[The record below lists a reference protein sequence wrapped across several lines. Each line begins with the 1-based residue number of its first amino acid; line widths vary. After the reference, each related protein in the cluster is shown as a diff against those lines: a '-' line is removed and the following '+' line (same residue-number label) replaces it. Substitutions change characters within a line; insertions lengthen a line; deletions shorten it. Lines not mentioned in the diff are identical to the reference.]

1 MSKIVS
7 RTLDFLE
14 LFAERRRPLSL
25 SEISR
30 MLDVP
35 VSSCHDVLQ
44 ALQERGY
51 VYELAPRAG
60 YYPTLRLL
68 DIAKTIANHDPVVM
82 RADTVLRALRDV
94 TDESVLLAKASGM
107 TATYLLS
114 QEPSHPLRFT
124 VVIGQSVRNL
134 HATSAGK
141 ALLSTLDEATLDA
154 FLKTEKLAT
163 LTDKTITTK
172 AALKAEIAAGRARGW
187 FSNIEESQPGVVTLS
202 APFAWNAATYIVTI
216 AGPASRIGP
225 RIESAAA
232 HLLEACQD
240 LEMRPVTA

>member
-82 RADTVLRALRDV
+82 RADTVLRALRDA

-107 TATYLLS
+107 TASYLLS
-114 QEPSHPLRFT
+114 QEPSHP
-124 VVIGQSVRNL
+124 
-134 HATSAGK
+134 
-141 ALLSTLDEATLDA
+141 
-154 FLKTEKLAT
+154 
-163 LTDKTITTK
+163 
-172 AALKAEIAAGRARGW
+172 
-187 FSNIEESQPGVVTLS
+187 
-202 APFAWNAATYIVTI
+202 
-216 AGPASRIGP
+216 
-225 RIESAAA
+225 
-232 HLLEACQD
+232 
-240 LEMRPVTA
+240 